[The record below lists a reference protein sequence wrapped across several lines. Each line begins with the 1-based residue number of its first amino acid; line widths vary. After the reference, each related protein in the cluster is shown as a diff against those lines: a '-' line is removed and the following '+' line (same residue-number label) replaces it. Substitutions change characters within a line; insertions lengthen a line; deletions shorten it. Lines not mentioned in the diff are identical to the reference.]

1 MLQLYKLEF
10 AKVQWSVIFLL
21 IALDTVINSGLGA
34 MYMESFKEIFSPSW
48 YQLYNQ
54 SQSFHTLFFYPL
66 YAGIFASL
74 ICYYEHK
81 NNVWKQLLSLPIS
94 KSHLYLAKFGMLM
107 TLMAL
112 VQIAF
117 FFAYII
123 TGWIIQ
129 PPGRIAWGQL
139 TSYAFLGWLSIFPL
153 CALQLWISQK
163 VKGFGKSL
171 VLNISLVLPNLIVT
185 GMVYYIAAWFPFS
198 LPFFAM
204 SPKAGV
210 VHPFDPISF
219 WFIVAFTTLL
229 YLVLG
234 WRIFIRR
241 EWG

>member
-1 MLQLYKLEF
+1 
-10 AKVQWSVIFLL
+10 
-21 IALDTVINSGLGA
+21 

-171 VLNISLVLPNLIVT
+171 VLNISFGVAQPDCDGNGLLYSSLVSI
-185 GMVYYIAAWFPFS
+185 
-198 LPFFAM
+198 FFAFLRNE
-204 SPKAGV
+204 SKSWSGT
-210 VHPFDPISF
+210 S
-219 WFIVAFTTLL
+219 L
-229 YLVLG
+229 
-234 WRIFIRR
+234 
-241 EWG
+241 